1 MNRFVAALA
10 ATALIAPVAQAQEPP
25 RAETRQEGRDPAP
38 GKTAAAP
45 PRSAAQAVPR
55 HQYHVAVK
63 QPHAWRVGDR
73 FDRRAAPDYIRV
85 VHVEH
90 YGLQPPPRGHVWVR
104 SGSDALLVRLSG
116 NLVVTIRPG
125 VFS

>member
-10 ATALIAPVAQAQEPP
+10 ATVLIAPVAQALEPP
-25 RAETRQEGRDPAP
+25 RAETRQEGRGPAP
-38 GKTAAAP
+38 GKA
-45 PRSAAQAVPR
+45 AAQALPR
-55 HQYHVAVK
+55 PQQYHVAVK

-73 FDRRAAPDYIRV
+73 FDRRAAPDYARV
-85 VHVEH
+85 VHVDR
-90 YGLQPPPRGHVWVR
+90 YGLAPPPRGHVWVR

-116 NLVVTIRPG
+116 NLVATIRSG